1 MTPATASYLSQT
13 ILVLAIVSVLVY
25 HTFFQQHQTRE
36 RHVLLFLAFFVTS
49 AGLILLRLAGSILAL
64 LIQLLG
70 TFIETVV
77 MAVIATVSAHPDGFP
92 LATTVLAASGIV
104 PLR

>member
-36 RHVLLFLAFFVTS
+36 RHALLFLAFFVTS
-49 AGLILLRLAGSILAL
+49 TGLILLRLAGSILAPL
-64 LIQLLG
+64 VQLRA
-70 TFIETVV
+70 TFIEPV
-77 MAVIATVSAHPDGFP
+77 VIAVMVTVPANT
-92 LATTVLAASGIV
+92 LA
-104 PLR
+104 R